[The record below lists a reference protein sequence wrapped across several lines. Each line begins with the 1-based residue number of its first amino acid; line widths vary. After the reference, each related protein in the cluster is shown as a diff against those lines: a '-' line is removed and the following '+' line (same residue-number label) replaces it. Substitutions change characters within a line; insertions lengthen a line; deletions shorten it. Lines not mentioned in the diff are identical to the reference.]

1 LRLGLLGGTFD
12 PIHLGHLRSAEEVRE
27 SFELDQVLFMIAA
40 SPPHKAH
47 GAVAP
52 FPHRFEMARLALQSA
67 PCFAASNLEEA
78 RGGPSY
84 SVETLRE
91 LHRRYKDRAE
101 LFFIV
106 GLDAFLE
113 ITSWKDYPALFEL
126 ANMVVIS
133 RPGYSWAKL
142 RPVLKRE
149 MGFSREGENVMR
161 HSSGLAV
168 YLHETTLLGISSTQI
183 RDLARQSRS
192 IRFLVPDPVEDYIR
206 RHRLYS
212 EGTRD

>member
-1 LRLGLLGGTFD
+1 LRIGLLGGTFD

-27 SFELDQVLFMIAA
+27 AFNLEQVLFMIAA
-40 SPPHKAH
+40 SPPHKKPA
-47 GAVAP
+47 AVAP
-52 FPHRFEMARLALQSA
+52 FPHRFEMARLALKHV
-67 PCFAASNLEEA
+67 PYFVASNLEEA

-91 LHRRYKDRAE
+91 LHRHYKGQAE
-101 LFFIV
+101 LYFVV

-113 ITSWKDYPALFEL
+113 ITTWKEYPALFEL

-142 RPVLKRE
+142 RPLLKRE
-149 MGFSREGENVMR
+149 LGFQRQAENVFV

-168 YLHETTLLGISSTQI
+168 YLQETTHFDISSSRVRSLLGEG
-183 RDLARQSRS
+183 RS
-192 IRFLVPDPVEDYIR
+192 VRFLVPEVVEDYIR
-206 RHRLYS
+206 RHHLYA
-212 EGTRD
+212 EAQRD